1 MNPDFAKIILIVEV
15 IGDWLLFAGP
25 LLQAAIE
32 LREEADGWDD
42 VHKHLRQATRSDD
55 WPKRV
60 SFLWWL
66 LPPVKVH
73 LERKRSDRAR
83 SIISRELSDEELK
96 MFRIFGLK
104 ARAWVI
110 VSGGAWLMAL
120 ATSYQVL
127 CGEFHFSLIGWAVAI
142 IFISFAC
149 LSSITAIF
157 RNKFSYRK

>member
-1 MNPDFAKIILIVEV
+1 MFDFAKFILIIEM

-42 VHKHLRQATRSDD
+42 VHKHLREAVKSDD

-66 LPPVKVH
+66 LPPVKIH
-73 LERKRSDRAR
+73 LERKRSDKAQ
-83 SIISRELSDEELK
+83 SIISRELSEDELK
-96 MFRIFGLK
+96 MFRVFGLK

-127 CGEFHFSLIGWAVAI
+127 SQDFGFSLISWLI
-142 IFISFAC
+142 SMILISFIC
-149 LSSITAIF
+149 LASITAIF